1 MFTPEMKVLT
11 AAVVKDK
18 NTKTSTRVLSVLYY
32 ATIRACEII
41 DWWFPTEYEKLQRKR
56 AKACLNDPPNIPK
69 GATIEIDPKT
79 GAVINTSES
88 TASPDQQ

>member
-1 MFTPEMKVLT
+1 MKRAT
-11 AAVVKDK
+11 ATVVKDTDSK
-18 NTKTSTRVLSVLYY
+18 MSTRVLSALYY
-32 ATIRACEII
+32 LAIRACEII

-79 GAVINTSES
+79 GSAINT
-88 TASPDQQ
+88 

>member
-32 ATIRACEII
+32 MAIRACEII
-41 DWWFPTEYEKLQRKR
+41 DWWFPTEYEKR
-56 AKACLNDPPNIPK
+56 AKACPK
-69 GATIEIDPKT
+69 GAVEPKT
-79 GAVINTSES
+79 GEAINTLES
-88 TASPDQQ
+88 TATRGLQ